1 MTELEQIQA
10 ILDKMIENRWI
21 TAQHGGTA
29 SARATTQHVELMGV
43 KLLLT
48 DPEYRARIA
57 KLYDVE
63 VS

>member
-10 ILDKMIENRWI
+10 ILDKMIESRWI
-21 TAQHGGTA
+21 TAQHGGKVS
-29 SARATTQHVELMGV
+29 SARAMTQHAELIGV

-57 KLYDVE
+57 KLYEVE
-63 VS
+63 V